1 MHAISYSINNMIVQL
16 ASVRYI
22 IAKGSCLY
30 TAVLQ
35 ARHAY
40 AMIEHNIYGHG
51 LHQLQLLEYKNLC
64 IHEVDYNDSTLH
76 PLSAININGAACY
89 PIHLDLPM

>member
-1 MHAISYSINNMIVQL
+1 MHETSIVYACLKMCILQFMHATSYSINNMIVQL

-22 IAKGSCLY
+22 IAKAVNCLY

-40 AMIEHNIYGHG
+40 SMIEH
-51 LHQLQLLEYKNLC
+51 
-64 IHEVDYNDSTLH
+64 S
-76 PLSAININGAACY
+76 
-89 PIHLDLPM
+89 